1 MSSRSAIRAGLATV
15 LANGLTG
22 IRAHA
27 YTPRQVN
34 PPAMVVIELDQR
46 PSTFQKG
53 AHDYTAVVRL
63 LVGGDVRPAQ
73 EKIDEFMDQVE
84 DVIDASPTLDGTV
97 DDATWSRTRGDSEG
111 LLEMGGT
118 NGFATYT
125 VIDFE
130 VEIVG

>member
-1 MSSRSAIRAGLATV
+1 MSSRSAIRTALASTLGDGLS
-15 LANGLTG
+15 G
-22 IRAHA
+22 IRAHP
-27 YTPRQVN
+27 YTPRQIN

-63 LVGGDVRPAQ
+63 LVSGDIRPAQ

-84 DVIDASPTLDGTV
+84 DVIDADATLGGTV

-111 LLEMGGT
+111 MLEMGGT

-125 VIDFE
+125 VIDFD